1 MTQEKE
7 GEDFLTV
14 TEVLNFFDL
23 PLVNKMMELLPS
35 ILFLKHNIPKNQKV
49 SVQNT
54 QLPESFCFKS
64 SRYFEKKNELQKVL
78 PPHVVNFFHF
88 LGKQTQD

>member
-1 MTQEKE
+1 MSEKNKKQNVPQEKE

-49 SVQNT
+49 SIQNT
-54 QLPESFCFKS
+54 QLPEPFCFKS
-64 SRYFEKKNELQKVL
+64 SRYFEKKKM
-78 PPHVVNFFHF
+78 NF
-88 LGKQTQD
+88 KKC